1 MGLLVYNGVS
11 QFSADY
17 TCSRHAGSSVVDYI
31 CGRSLPTSFTICDL
45 TLERY
50 SDHRVLCCTLPI
62 PSLVD
67 LNAAPAVCQFR
78 SEYSWVTSD
87 LRGVAGASHSRWAE
101 HTNTVEFASL
111 LHGIVSNQERSVDE
125 KLGLLE

>member
-1 MGLLVYNGVS
+1 MGMLVYNGLQ
-11 QFSADY
+11 QFSADF

-31 CGRSLPTSFTICDL
+31 CGRSLPTSFIVCDL

-67 LNAAPAVCQFR
+67 LNAAPAVSNFR
-78 SEYSWVTSD
+78 SEYSWVSGDPHGEGRATH
-87 LRGVAGASHSRWAE
+87 LRWAE
-101 HTNTVEFASL
+101 HTNTAEFASL
-111 LHGIVSNQERSVDE
+111 LNGIVSNPDCSVDE
-125 KLGLLE
+125 QLGLIE